1 MYIRT
6 EGNETWEIY
15 DEDDNQAYVMPNS
28 DTEWGLFI
36 NDDED
41 EKPITIATF
50 KTVKEANS
58 ALRDLKKA
66 IEDEEGW
73 DAIEYKNS

>member
-6 EGNETWEIY
+6 EDNETWEIH
-15 DEDDNQAYVMPNS
+15 DEDDKQPYVMPNS

-41 EKPITIATF
+41 EEPITIATF

-58 ALRDLKKA
+58 ALSSLREA
-66 IEDEEGW
+66 IEEDEGW